1 MTPSLSGIYE
11 RLGWCPNTQGVTVRT
26 PGARTGADPSGV
38 SNPESPQPDATPASL
53 ATPHW
58 MSAVAVAILF
68 ATIFVGGNLWWVV
81 FVLAVLILLVILHI
95 RSLQSQGAA

>member
-1 MTPSLSGIYE
+1 MTPNFSRIYE
-11 RLGWCPNTQGVTVRT
+11 RPGWCPNTQGVNVRT
-26 PGARTGADPSGV
+26 PGAKIGVDPTGV
-38 SNPESPQPDATPASL
+38 STPDSPQPGATPASL

-95 RSLQSQGAA
+95 RSLQNQGA